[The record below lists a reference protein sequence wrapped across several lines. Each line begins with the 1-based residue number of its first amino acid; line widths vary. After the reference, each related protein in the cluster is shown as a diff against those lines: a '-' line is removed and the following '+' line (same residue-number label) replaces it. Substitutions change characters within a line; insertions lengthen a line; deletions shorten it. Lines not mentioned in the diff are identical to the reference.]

1 MAPANDLFGPI
12 AETLRRAAGTLR
24 EAEIPFLLGGS
35 LAFWA
40 RGGQETTNDLDLMVR
55 PADAER
61 ALESLVAAGMRG
73 ERPPEDWLLKAWD
86 GDVLVDLIHKPAGM
100 DVDDEVLARGDELE
114 VAGVRM
120 CVMSLEDALA
130 TKLHALGEHHLD
142 YEPLLQTA
150 RSLREQ
156 VDWASV
162 RARTAHSPYA
172 AAFFTLVEGLG
183 IVTPAGEGGEVS
195 VRPVDDADADRRA
208 LGPAPSAVR

>member
-1 MAPANDLFGPI
+1 MLF
-12 AETLRRAAGTLR
+12 RS
-24 EAEIPFLLGGS
+24 S

-183 IVTPAGEGGEVS
+183 IVTPAGEAGEVS
-195 VRPVDDADADRRA
+195 VRPVEDADADRRT